1 MSVYPNPNTKYAKG
15 VRWLAELYEK
25 KQVSNLTAQT
35 LNKLVDMETS
45 RLRMQL
51 EDIERV
57 LADYEKQYGIS
68 SAEFFQKYNS
78 GQTDDRMDYVEWAS
92 LTQMAEHLRQKIESV
107 SVEENQ

>member
-1 MSVYPNPNTKYAKG
+1 MAIHTTPNTKYTKG

-25 KQVSNLTAQT
+25 KQVSELTAQT

-57 LADYEKQYGIS
+57 LADYEKQYGMPTR
-68 SAEFFQKYNS
+68 EFFEKYES
-78 GQTDDRMDYVEWAS
+78 GQTDDRMDFVEWAS
-92 LTQMAEHLRQKIESV
+92 LTQMADYLRQKIEAIA
-107 SVEENQ
+107 VEENS